1 MFVSELVFLAQI
13 SPDLLAL
20 SDRLA
25 KVLGGAGSAAA
36 HRTTPEHRGAAQGAA
51 QAVRVVGHPAEVA
64 GGGGGVAGLLLVGE
78 GLAVGEEAAVGG
90 PAGGPAGEAVG
101 GGGQLVAGQLAAS
114 SWGNPVHTRW
124 ENNLIVVINVK

>member
-1 MFVSELVFLAQI
+1 M
-13 SPDLLAL
+13 LAL

-51 QAVRVVGHPAEVA
+51 QAVRVAAGHPAEVA

-90 PAGGPAGEAVG
+90 PGGGPAGEAVG

-124 ENNLIVVINVK
+124 ENNLTVVINVK